1 MSLATRLFFYDRKD
15 QGSPFM
21 TRLSRLTALL
31 VAVASWPFRVAE
43 ARATMRRLAAL
54 DARSLA
60 DLGLTR
66 ADVNDATALPLA
78 ADPGS
83 FLAARVDGRRAAR
96 IELGGRPRRLRLWP
110 RLAKT
115 G

>member
-1 MSLATRLFFYDRKD
+1 
-15 QGSPFM
+15 M
-21 TRLSRLTALL
+21 TCLSRLTALL
-31 VAVASWPFRVAE
+31 AAIVSWPFRVAE

-60 DLGLTR
+60 DIGLTR
-66 ADVNDATALPLA
+66 ADVNDATALSPA
-78 ADPGS
+78 VDPGS
-83 FLAARVDGRRAAR
+83 FLAARVDARRAAR
-96 IELGGRPRRLRLWP
+96 LGLGGRPRRVRLWP